1 MSCKIYEITGEYA
14 TDTDSGQ
21 QIYNLIHPQ
30 LLAGHSIE
38 LDFDG
43 VSVFAS
49 AFFNF
54 AIGQLLKD
62 LTPDS
67 LNKCLKITNLSFNGH
82 GLLKRVIDNAKH
94 YYADEQ
100 YRQAVDNVLE
110 EYAANF

>member
-1 MSCKIYEITGEYA
+1 MSYKIYDITGEYA
-14 TDTDSGQ
+14 ADTDSGQ
-21 QIYNLIHPQ
+21 QVYDLIYPE

-94 YYADEQ
+94 YYSDAQ
-100 YRQAVDNVLE
+100 YQNAVDNVLE
-110 EYAANF
+110 EYAASF